1 MTKEEA
7 WKIIEECRGW
17 NAGQKSIS
25 LAFGGGRTSHDDVL
39 DAKRAALAEAWR
51 VVGESDGSAT

>member
-7 WKIIEECRGW
+7 LRIIEACKGW
-17 NAGQKSIS
+17 NTSQRSWS
-25 LAFGGGRTSHDDVL
+25 LCWRGVRTAEDDIL

-51 VVGESDGSAT
+51 VVNSEAQP

>member
-7 WKIIEECRGW
+7 WQIIEACKGW
-17 NAGQKSIS
+17 NTAQQSINDAKGEQE
-25 LAFGGGRTSHDDVL
+25 LL

-51 VVGESDGSAT
+51 TVGMRAAPQGEP